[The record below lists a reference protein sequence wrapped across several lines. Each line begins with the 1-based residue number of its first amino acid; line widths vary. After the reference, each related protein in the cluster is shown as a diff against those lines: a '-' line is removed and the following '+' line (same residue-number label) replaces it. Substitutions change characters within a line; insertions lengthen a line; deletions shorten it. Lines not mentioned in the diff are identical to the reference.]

1 MCKSAPRSTQMST
14 PAPQQSVFYRPDAL
28 PATLP
33 TASKHWRH
41 NEQATYIN
49 STDYSVDSQP
59 NYRHLYYIL
68 RYPLLSFN
76 THEWYR
82 TFKNVGYAAPANG
95 DFCLWSSYIFHIV
108 HKSLLFKFRIG
119 SIKHCSTSLLGLL
132 VKCGTAECGMR
143 KVKCGMETVEDGVE
157 YAFVIYVS
165 QVIF

>member
-1 MCKSAPRSTQMST
+1 MQIWRLGGCENFVGKTEEL
-14 PAPQQSVFYRPDAL
+14 VFNAIF
-28 PATLP
+28 T
-33 TASKHWRH
+33 KIKV
-41 NEQATYIN
+41 NNKQAIYIN

-82 TFKNVGYAAPANG
+82 TFKNVSYAAPANG

-108 HKSLLFKFRIG
+108 HKSLLFKFCIG

-165 QVIF
+165 RVIFKSPELTD